1 MPLLTASRRTAA
13 RTPGPV
19 PAHGP
24 RSDLARETAAASAF
38 GCRWRAPL
46 PDAPD
51 RGGDGRRDLGRVGED
66 AALAHLVAVHGL
78 DLVVR
83 NRRVVVDGL
92 RGELDLVLRDPRS
105 GVLVVCEVKVR
116 RAAGRLGGAVAAL
129 GPRQSARIRRLTAAL
144 LATTDLR
151 ATAVRLDLVAVDVPR
166 GAGAA
171 ALTHLHAAW

>member
-1 MPLLTASRRTAA
+1 MPLRAAPRTAEPVRA
-13 RTPGPV
+13 RD
-19 PAHGP
+19 P
-24 RSDLARETAAASAF
+24 RSDLAGEAVAASAF
-38 GCRWRAPL
+38 GCRWRTSL
-46 PDAPD
+46 PVAAPD
-51 RGGDGRRDLGRVGED
+51 HGDGRRHLGRVGED